1 MEPKKYYAD
10 GAKITYL
17 SGEPVVIKWPYVF
30 DSLEQVEQVRH
41 RLNRMYDGSA
51 CFQYLRE
58 TQRMAM

>member
-1 MEPKKYYAD
+1 MNEKKYYAD

-30 DSLEQVEQVRH
+30 DSLEHVEQIRH
-41 RLNRMYDGSA
+41 RLNRLYNGSA
-51 CFQYLRE
+51 CFLYLRE